1 VKLKSENKC
10 FVCGMDN
17 PGGLRLTFHVDREQR
32 ILSTRFVP
40 PEIYQGWDGIVHG
53 GILSTLLDEAVAKLA
68 YELGYEAVTTHLTVR
83 FRKPAKVLVPI
94 QIRGKIDRVTSR
106 IIEGSSLIEDEEG
119 NTIAEGSVRLVRI
132 NHKKDGTSE
141 ET

>member
-17 PGGLRLTFHVDREQR
+17 PGGLRLQFDIDEKNQSLKTQ
-32 ILSTRFVP
+32 FVP

-68 YELGYEAVTTHLTVR
+68 FELGYDAVTAKLTIT
-83 FRKPAKVLVPI
+83 FRKPAKVNHPLTVY
-94 QIRGKIDRVTSR
+94 GKLERVTTR
-106 IIEGSSLIEDEEG
+106 LIEGSSRIEDEDG
-119 NTIAEGSVRLVRI
+119 NLVAEGTARLIRVSRV
-132 NHKKDGTSE
+132 KV
-141 ET
+141 